1 MEGILNHVSESSTS
15 ERILSPRQF
24 DILVST
30 EGQCVNRSMTP
41 SLEIKIMYSS
51 LYICYRDLCKTCE
64 SRSMWTPESNVNFI
78 HKAHE
83 FISEL
88 DTCIHRGVPRSKVL
102 RDAII
107 LIIGVGHSRDSGVN
121 CQDWDQILGDKFFDW
136 VAHRASCIGNE
147 IIGMTDEMY
156 ESIDILNI
164 LSTTRNVLMIPLS
177 DMANSSSFHHDL
189 RLARSCF
196 SISHRVR
203 SIFGLGSETRMVD
216 FSRAITMVLSEWVV
230 CQC

>member
-51 LYICYRDLCKTCE
+51 LYICYRDLC
-64 SRSMWTPESNVNFI
+64 
-78 HKAHE
+78 
-83 FISEL
+83 
-88 DTCIHRGVPRSKVL
+88 
-102 RDAII
+102 AII

-156 ESIDILNI
+156 ESIDILFCC
-164 LSTTRNVLMIPLS
+164 
-177 DMANSSSFHHDL
+177 A
-189 RLARSCF
+189 C
-196 SISHRVR
+196 
-203 SIFGLGSETRMVD
+203 
-216 FSRAITMVLSEWVV
+216 
-230 CQC
+230 

>member
-1 MEGILNHVSESSTS
+1 MEGILNHVSKVSIA

-24 DILVST
+24 DVLVST
-30 EGQCVNRSMTP
+30 EGHGINRSTVHN
-41 SLEIKIMYSS
+41 LELKIMYSY

-64 SRSMWTPESNVNFI
+64 PKSAWTPESNVDFI
-78 HKAHE
+78 HKAQD
-83 FISEL
+83 FVSEL
-88 DTCIHRGVPRSKVL
+88 DTCIHRGIPRSKIM

-107 LIIGVGHSRDSGVN
+107 LMIGMGHSRASTTDP
-121 CQDWDQILGDKFFDW
+121 QDWDQILGDKFFDW
-136 VAHRASCIGNE
+136 VAHRSSCVGNE

-156 ESIDILNI
+156 QLIDAVDI

-196 SISHRVR
+196 SVSHRVR
-203 SIFGLGSETRMVD
+203 SIFGVMGETRMVD
-216 FSRAITMVLSEWVV
+216 FSRAITMVLGEWVV